1 MSLWKFISHCTRN
14 FSERKWIQKKLLG
27 SQNWHIHKTNKQ
39 ASKQT
44 NKKTQQADIVD
55 PRLLEKF
62 WKHFLFKEGTLA
74 FLDERKQALYEN
86 SWKNITSSKKKA
98 IRLQQQQKKDWNL
111 KSSLEA
117 LTSIRHHDKYNMRI
131 LVYTVSGN

>member
-1 MSLWKFISHCTRN
+1 M
-14 FSERKWIQKKLLG
+14 
-27 SQNWHIHKTNKQ
+27 
-39 ASKQT
+39 
-44 NKKTQQADIVD
+44 
-55 PRLLEKF
+55 
-62 WKHFLFKEGTLA
+62 
-74 FLDERKQALYEN
+74 DERKQALYEN

>member
-1 MSLWKFISHCTRN
+1 MSLWKFISHRTRN

-27 SQNWHIHKTNKQ
+27 SQNRHIHKTNKQ

-74 FLDERKQALYEN
+74 FLGERKQALYEN

-117 LTSIRHHDKYNMRI
+117 LTSIRHHDEYNMRI